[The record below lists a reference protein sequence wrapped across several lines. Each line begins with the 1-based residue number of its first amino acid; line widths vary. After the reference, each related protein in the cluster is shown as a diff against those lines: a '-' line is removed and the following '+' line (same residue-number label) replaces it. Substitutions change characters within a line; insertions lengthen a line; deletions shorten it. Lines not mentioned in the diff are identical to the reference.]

1 MRFRCGS
8 AAYIVLVMTLL
19 GFPGAAYSKCRM
31 KNPDVS
37 ISGIKLTDRDSAV
50 ALVGSGADLI
60 ESEEDLPHARF
71 VSKSGAQELVL
82 FAAFGAVEDEYS
94 EVEVKAAGAEAL
106 VLHDLPIETF
116 KTGRGVELGMSVAAV
131 EALFG
136 TCFKSREKSG
146 GELFFEY
153 EITGADRDA
162 ELKEFGFPIYYA
174 EYEFQKGKL
183 TRFRFGFAYP

>member
-1 MRFRCGS
+1 MRFRGNS
-8 AAYIVLVMTLL
+8 AAYLVLIAAFLVC
-19 GFPGAAYSKCRM
+19 PGAAYSKCRM

-50 ALVGSGADLI
+50 AIVGSGANLV

-71 VSKSGAQELVL
+71 VSKSGSEELVL

-106 VLHDLPIETF
+106 VLHDLPIEEF
-116 KTGRGVELGMSVAAV
+116 KTGRGVELGMSVAEV
-131 EALFG
+131 QALFG
-136 TCFKSREKSG
+136 TCFKSKEKNG
-146 GELFFEY
+146 DDLFFEY
-153 EITGADRDA
+153 EITGADRDE
-162 ELKEFGFPIYYA
+162 ELKNFGFPIYYA